1 MPPVLSPFRAAAAEA
16 VAAALGTPDLAFPV
30 TAPPDPALGDF
41 AVGTFPA
48 AKSLRA
54 APPALAQKVAAAFSP
69 TPLLA
74 SAKATGPYVNF
85 AADRGALYRHLFA
98 ANLETGLP

>member
-16 VAAALGTPDLAFPV
+16 VAAALATPDLSFPV
-30 TAPPDPALGDF
+30 SAPPDPALGDF

-54 APPALAQKVAAAFSP
+54 APAALAQKAAEAFQR

-74 SAKATGPYVNF
+74 SAKAAGPYVNF
-85 AADRGALYRHLFA
+85 AADRDALYRHLFA
-98 ANLETGLP
+98 QTLAP